1 MKLPAVADNPFMTSS
16 NEAVFVVSIF
26 VYFLTCECAG
36 TKICLDS
43 PESGLGVRDVP
54 NFKFLV
60 GSCRVPRLL

>member
-43 PESGLGVRDVP
+43 PDGGSVVSLIL
-54 NFKFLV
+54 NF
-60 GSCRVPRLL
+60 

>member
-43 PESGLGVRDVP
+43 PDGGSVVSL

-60 GSCRVPRLL
+60 GSCRVPRLLLG